1 MDIIETRTRSTVPSP
16 AIVAEPPVTADGLA
30 KRFFVLTM
38 IGIVVYISAIMFLMS
53 MSSGS
58 N

>member
-1 MDIIETRTRSTVPSP
+1 MDIIDTSTRSTIP
-16 AIVAEPPVTADGLA
+16 ARAIAAEPPVTADGLA

-38 IGIVVYISAIMFLMS
+38 IGIAVYISAILFL